1 MVTFYRIAGSA
12 DVEAAVQA
20 NPAATLK
27 VGDPMEPVL
36 YLDSLKISTVEQ
48 TADNVS
54 ARGGKGNPE
63 LIIWDFSNQKAPL
76 LGN

>member
-12 DVEAAVQA
+12 DVEAAVKA

-54 ARGGKGNPE
+54 ARGGKGQHRDSSCKTS
-63 LIIWDFSNQKAPL
+63 LIAGTS
-76 LGN
+76 

>member
-12 DVEAAVQA
+12 DVEAAVKA
-20 NPAATLK
+20 NPEATLK

-63 LIIWDFSNQKAPL
+63 SNWL
-76 LGN
+76 LCRVICIEKVS